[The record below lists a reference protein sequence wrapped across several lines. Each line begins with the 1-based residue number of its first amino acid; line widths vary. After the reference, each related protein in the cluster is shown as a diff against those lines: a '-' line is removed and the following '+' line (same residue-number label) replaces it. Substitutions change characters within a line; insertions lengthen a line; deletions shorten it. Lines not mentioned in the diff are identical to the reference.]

1 MLQSLAIRFYQ
12 FTCGHCSTTSASD
25 PRAFAKWRIGFSCSK
40 HEFRSVSSCKLT
52 SSSSTS
58 MNRKTHTLGNLVREL
73 RRQKGWTLRK
83 MSEAVGIPL
92 STLAKVEQDKLS
104 LTYDKLQQFTSRLG
118 LTMAEFLAH
127 ETSVHASVAAV
138 TARRS
143 LTTPDNFVQV
153 STPNYDY
160 NYLCA
165 DLREKRMVP
174 IMTRIRAHSLEEFG
188 ALVSHQGEEFIYV
201 LEGTI
206 EVHLQ
211 FYTPSTLTKGQGIYL
226 DSTMGHA
233 YVAKNCESALVLGVC
248 SSEDPNLASELIS
261 LTGSNSR

>member
-1 MLQSLAIRFYQ
+1 
-12 FTCGHCSTTSASD
+12 
-25 PRAFAKWRIGFSCSK
+25 
-40 HEFRSVSSCKLT
+40 
-52 SSSSTS
+52 
-58 MNRKTHTLGNLVREL
+58 MNRKTHHTLGNLVREL

-83 MSEAVGIPL
+83 MGEAVGIPL

-127 ETSVHASVAAV
+127 ETSVHPAAAAV

-143 LTTPDNFVQV
+143 LTTPDNSVQV

-165 DLREKRMVP
+165 DLRQKRMVP
-174 IMTRIRAHSLEEFG
+174 IVTRVRARSLEEFG

-211 FYTPSTLTKGQGIYL
+211 FYTPITLTKGQGVYL

-248 SSEDPNLASELIS
+248 SSEDPNLAGQLIS
-261 LTGSNSR
+261 LTSSNAR